1 MKENKAFTHLHL
13 HTEYSLLDG
22 ANKIKI
28 LAKRIKELG
37 MKSVSVTDHGNMFGA
52 IDFYT
57 SMKKEGIK
65 PIIGM
70 EAYIHNDDNLSSKE
84 TKQRFHLCLFAKNQE
99 GYENLMFLSS
109 MAYLEGFYYFPRINK
124 KLLREHSKGIIASS
138 ACLQGEVNYHF
149 KIIYH

>member
-1 MKENKAFTHLHL
+1 MALNPNRGYTMKENKAFTHLHL

-57 SMKKEGIK
+57 SMKKK
-65 PIIGM
+65 
-70 EAYIHNDDNLSSKE
+70 ALNLSSAWKRISIMTTTFLAKKPNNASICAYSLK
-84 TKQRFHLCLFAKNQE
+84 TKRA
-99 GYENLMFLSS
+99 M
-109 MAYLEGFYYFPRINK
+109 
-124 KLLREHSKGIIASS
+124 
-138 ACLQGEVNYHF
+138 
-149 KIIYH
+149 KI